1 MRELGVQYFFT
12 VHGRRD
18 INAYDSDE
26 EMQAAFDRVGRF
38 NQKLQDEGHCV
49 MAGGLVP
56 PEQAMT
62 VLPDGSHNNLP
73 YYNAMTFPSGFWV
86 VQVDNEHEA
95 INLAHEAAAA
105 CAQAVEM
112 RAIAD

>member
-1 MRELGVQYFFT
+1 MQYFFT

-26 EMQAAFDRVGRF
+26 EMHAAFERIGRF
-38 NQKLQDEGHCV
+38 NQKLQDEGHWV
-49 MAGGLVP
+49 MSGGLVP
-56 PEQAMT
+56 PEDAMT
-62 VLPDGSHNNLP
+62 VLPDGSHSDLP
-73 YYNAMTFPSGFWV
+73 YYNAMTFPSAFWI
-86 VQVDNEHEA
+86 VQVADEQEA
-95 INLAHEAAAA
+95 INLAHEAAEA

>member
-1 MRELGVQYFFT
+1 MQYFFT

-26 EMQAAFDRVGRF
+26 EMHAAFERIGRF
-38 NQKLQDEGHCV
+38 NQKLQDEGHWV

-56 PEQAMT
+56 PEDAMT
-62 VLPDGSHNNLP
+62 VLPDGSHSNLP
-73 YYNAMTFPSGFWV
+73 YYNSMTFPSGFWI
-86 VQVDNEHEA
+86 VDVADEQEA
-95 INLAHEAAAA
+95 INLAYEAAEA

-112 RAIAD
+112 RAIAE